1 MIGSGMSILCFI
13 ALRMITQENSVENA
27 IQRGQQII
35 GELCGHSSQRPATD
49 YLQVNITL
57 MIFALPE
64 KNSFQNQQKYYLIS
78 EISDG
83 SLFVENFTMR
93 QLFRSSHI
101 TIR

>member
-49 YLQVNITL
+49 YLQVL
-57 MIFALPE
+57 MSALFALPE
-64 KNSFQNQQKYYLIS
+64 KNSFQNQQEYYLIS